1 MSMDVPFRDA
11 RYLTIATSLT
21 AGRRHLPRPAAVA
34 AGHGMAVFRV
44 VLDDQPGLARA
55 HRL

>member
-1 MSMDVPFRDA
+1 MSMDVPFGDA

-21 AGRRHLPRPAAVA
+21 AGRAVICRGPLPLRRVTAWPLPR
-34 AGHGMAVFRV
+34 